1 MQVST
6 AKMDATVAA
15 MCCSFGGV
23 DPGFGGFPHRCHG
36 IAVQQPGGL
45 QLDLSAAQLL
55 VEHGALADR
64 RTVRGPG
71 CADCKL
77 GHVVQ
82 GAAGQTDAQ
91 RRHLVGCERRH
102 AQPEQVAAAYG
113 GPPKSYACPAG
124 TKGPLTFQSRLPLPY
139 RPATW
144 QLSMTSA
151 CSLGITKT
159 TSRLGLA
166 PWPRGEEEA
175 SVANMPISQ
184 SACRIPL
191 EKPQWPV
198 LGTRSPQE
206 CLCRAATVAPRPQ
219 GTDGRP
225 RTPCG
230 RPPRG
235 SQPPATPSQPAPI
248 TAAQATDVLMQA
260 SSSMT
265 SQNDSGSNGSRQV
278 PPGSSART
286 CPGPTESPRCSGE
299 GCAVPPPSL
308 RSPRTPLGAPGGRR

>member
-1 MQVST
+1 
-6 AKMDATVAA
+6 MDATVAA

-166 PWPRGEEEA
+166 PWPREEEA

-198 LGTRSPQE
+198 TRYPQS
-206 CLCRAATVAPRPQ
+206 TGVPV
-219 GTDGRP
+219 
-225 RTPCG
+225 
-230 RPPRG
+230 PRG
-235 SQPPATPSQPAPI
+235 
-248 TAAQATDVLMQA
+248 
-260 SSSMT
+260 
-265 SQNDSGSNGSRQV
+265 DS
-278 PPGSSART
+278 
-286 CPGPTESPRCSGE
+286 CP
-299 GCAVPPPSL
+299 
-308 RSPRTPLGAPGGRR
+308 